1 MASDDPRHCDGGE
14 HRRETLLPPGR
25 HVFLTRDDIINHI
38 KFMKTL
44 EPAYAEKA
52 LKWHSG
58 MTPWLELPTWQ
69 ELCK

>member
-1 MASDDPRHCDGGE
+1 MQALPARAQAPLQPR
-14 HRRETLLPPGR
+14 
-25 HVFLTRDDIINHI
+25 LTRDDIINHI

-52 LKWHSG
+52 LKWYSG
-58 MTPWLELPTWQ
+58 MSPWLELPTWQ